1 MQTLPEQLASAAN
14 NWALRSR
21 TYRVAHA
28 RDVRTISAMHNL
40 IRAGM
45 KPAHV
50 ITLFASYDDEDTQR
64 GGIWE

>member
-1 MQTLPEQLASAAN
+1 MLTLTEQLASAAN

-21 TYRVAHA
+21 TYRIAHA
-28 RDVRTISAMHNL
+28 RDVRTISSMHAL

-50 ITLFASYDDEDTQR
+50 VALFASYDDEDAQR
-64 GGIWE
+64 GGAWE